1 MVQFLAV
8 LITAMLGKVSVTT
21 GRLAWAWQMLR
32 PGGFSVR
39 LGWSAEWSNWLNK
52 RDIVM
57 AASAEKFVGIQIS
70 PVSFIYQVLCNRFV
84 FGIVV
89 NASSCAS

>member
-1 MVQFLAV
+1 
-8 LITAMLGKVSVTT
+8 
-21 GRLAWAWQMLR
+21 
-32 PGGFSVR
+32 
-39 LGWSAEWSNWLNK
+39 
-52 RDIVM
+52 M